1 MRTMA
6 LWGILAAAVA
16 SAEPQHFSSG
26 PARVALIEL
35 YTSEGCSS
43 CPSADQWLGSLSGK
57 AGLWTEF
64 VPLQF
69 HVNYW
74 DNVGW
79 KDRLSTRGFTARQ
92 YAYSSAWG
100 SGNLYTPCFVR
111 NGEEWR
117 PLEGGS
123 PPPADTAGAL
133 TLECEAGSCRVTF
146 TPAPGTGA
154 EKAAYEVHV
163 ALLGGGISSKVTAG
177 ENDGRTLTHE
187 FVVLGIADAGLSRAA
202 PGAALGAEVPLPRPI
217 VPDAKRR
224 ALAAWVTRRGD
235 LAPMQAT
242 GGWLE

>member
-6 LWGILAAAVA
+6 LLGILGAAVA

-43 CPSADQWLGSLSGK
+43 CPPADQWLGSLSGK
-57 AGLWTEF
+57 AGLWSEF

-74 DNVGW
+74 DSLGW
-79 KDRLSTRGFTARQ
+79 KDRLSTRAFTQRQ

-100 SGNLYTPCFVR
+100 SANVYTPCFVR
-111 NGEEWR
+111 NGAEWR

-123 PPPADTAGAL
+123 PPAGGLAGTL
-133 TLECEAGSCRVTF
+133 SVELECGACRAQF

-154 EKAAYEVHV
+154 EGNSYEVHV
-163 ALLGGGISSKVTAG
+163 ALLGGGITSKVTAG
-177 ENDGRTLTHE
+177 ENDGHTLAHE
-187 FVVLGIADAGLSRAA
+187 FVVLGMADSRLSPGA
-202 PGAALGAEVPLPRPI
+202 PGAALRAEIALPRPI

-235 LAPMQAT
+235 LAPLQAT